1 MHILTCETRAD
12 AECTFVKGNMMMYV
26 CNVYVYVY
34 TLFYL
39 PRDPGVAL
47 STREGGQEI
56 GSEGVRGVQRRGWG
70 ESREKVEG

>member
-1 MHILTCETRAD
+1 
-12 AECTFVKGNMMMYV
+12 MMYV
-26 CNVYVYVY
+26 CNVYVYVYVY

-39 PRDPGVAL
+39 PRDPGAAL